1 MGLEELLELI
11 YEQSNLYAHQNRTNY
26 TVIKEELNLF
36 LGINYVMAI
45 NKLATTAEY
54 WTVDNLISNGG
65 IQNIMI
71 RNRFCEILEN
81 LHFADIRKND
91 KTDKTFKMRPVTDH
105 LNSKFLN
112 DGETSIDEHMVKVKG
127 RSGMKQYIK
136 SKPIISGFKF

>member
-91 KTDKTFKMRPVTDH
+91 KTDKAFKMRLVTDH
-105 LNSKFLN
+105 VNSKFSN
-112 DGETSIDEHMVKVKG
+112 DGEKSIDENMVKVKG

>member
-81 LHFADIRKND
+81 LRFADIRKND